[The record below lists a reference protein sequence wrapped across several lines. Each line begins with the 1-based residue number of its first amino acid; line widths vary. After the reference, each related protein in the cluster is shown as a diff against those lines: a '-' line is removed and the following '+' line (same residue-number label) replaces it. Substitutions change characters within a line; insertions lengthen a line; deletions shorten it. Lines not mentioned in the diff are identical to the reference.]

1 MAQTD
6 LINEGLLADYHDEL
20 MKDEILPIKTG
31 KADKVAIVQQSESS
45 VAINPNVLNVWGEI
59 SSLAITFTAGS
70 SGEVNEYMFQFTCP
84 SDATTTLTL
93 PGTVRWANDD
103 SLDPDAGFTYQ
114 VSIVDNLAIYAG
126 WEAQSNA

>member
-20 MKDEILPIKTG
+20 MKDEIIPIKTG

-70 SGEVNEYMFQFTCP
+70 SREVNEYMFQFTCP
-84 SDATTTLTL
+84 SDAATTLTL

-103 SLDPDAGFTYQ
+103 PLEPEAGHTYQ
-114 VSIVDNLAIYAG
+114 VSVVDNLAVYAG